1 MVGDAHQQLLCSMTP
16 MIMMRALHTLSSL
29 GAFGFDKA
37 PSIFG
42 RKWHE
47 AQQHVYLPQPCTT
60 FSQLL
65 SKESAEPHPMSLSL
79 PNRQR

>member
-47 AQQHVYLPQPCTT
+47 A
-60 FSQLL
+60 
-65 SKESAEPHPMSLSL
+65 
-79 PNRQR
+79 